1 MSDKDVKN
9 DFDKEINEKSL
20 KQNTEKIINTKL
32 LRSSNKFKED
42 LDFEKKDTSQNI
54 FNLVYKDNKAKNSI
68 SNINLMQKDSINV
81 NAIKE

>member
-1 MSDKDVKN
+1 VPNKDFKM
-9 DFDKEINEKSL
+9 DFDKEVNEKNL
-20 KQNTEKIINTKL
+20 KQNAEKIINTKL

-54 FNLVYKDNKAKNSI
+54 FSLVYKDNKAKNSI